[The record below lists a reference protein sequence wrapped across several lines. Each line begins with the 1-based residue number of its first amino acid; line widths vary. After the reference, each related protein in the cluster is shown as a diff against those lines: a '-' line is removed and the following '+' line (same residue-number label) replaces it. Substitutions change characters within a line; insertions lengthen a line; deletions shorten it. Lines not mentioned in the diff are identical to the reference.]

1 MVGAQNLVA
10 RKKSEERGRD
20 ETRKYYPLPSL
31 FVHHMYTNRATS
43 HSLLVLSTAPMFSSF
58 CFLSPGIAAATR
70 QKNYSSTY
78 FTVLCSYL
86 HGNMLRF
93 NGIQVIMLGRGTSHL
108 AIRNFRHQSIRQLKV
123 VCCAAETLEEFDKI
137 VVSNYLVVGLRG
149 SEINLNLLFNSI
161 TSINR
166 MKNNTV

>member
-1 MVGAQNLVA
+1 MA
-10 RKKSEERGRD
+10 RKKSEERGRG
-20 ETRKYYPLPSL
+20 EARKYHPLPSL
-31 FVHHMYTNRATS
+31 FVHQMYTNRATS

-58 CFLSPGIAAATR
+58 CFLSPGTAAASP

-86 HGNMLRF
+86 QGNVLRF
-93 NGIQVIMLGRGTSHL
+93 NGIQVIVLGRGTGHL

-123 VCCAAETLEEFDKI
+123 VCRAAETLKEFDKI
-137 VVSNYLVVGLRG
+137 VVSNYLDVGLRG
-149 SEINLNLLFNSI
+149 GEMNLNLSFNSN

-166 MKNNTV
+166 MKNKRV

>member
-1 MVGAQNLVA
+1 
-10 RKKSEERGRD
+10 
-20 ETRKYYPLPSL
+20 
-31 FVHHMYTNRATS
+31 
-43 HSLLVLSTAPMFSSF
+43 
-58 CFLSPGIAAATR
+58 
-70 QKNYSSTY
+70 
-78 FTVLCSYL
+78 
-86 HGNMLRF
+86 MLRF
-93 NGIQVIMLGRGTSHL
+93 NGIQVIVLGSGTGHL

-149 SEINLNLLFNSI
+149 GEINLNLLFNSD